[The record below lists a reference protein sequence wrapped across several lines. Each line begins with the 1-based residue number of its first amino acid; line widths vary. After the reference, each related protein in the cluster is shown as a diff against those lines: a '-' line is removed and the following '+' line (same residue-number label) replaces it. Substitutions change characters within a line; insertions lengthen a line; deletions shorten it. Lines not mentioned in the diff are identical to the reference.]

1 MGSAAG
7 VAGSDAG
14 AGAAGAGTA
23 VLGVFAFA
31 FAEEFAALRCLMKVT
46 SFQRSESGKDCQEGM
61 PLLTSPLVMYQKTSP
76 SGADC
81 ALPEASEGI
90 LPEPSPLGPWQ
101 AAQRD

>member
-7 VAGSDAG
+7 VVGSDAG
-14 AGAAGAGTA
+14 ASAAGAGTA

-31 FAEEFAALRCLMKVT
+31 EEFVALRCLTKVT
-46 SFQRSESGKDCQEGM
+46 SFQRSDSGKDCQEGM

-81 ALPEASEGI
+81 AFPAASEGM